1 MTDVSKEIKELRD
14 RLDISAMK
22 FAKLIGSN
30 MSSVY
35 NWEHG
40 YTSPRN
46 PKIWKRIAKL
56 VELFEELEKNPDFLI
71 NK

>member
-1 MTDVSKEIKELRD
+1 MTDVSKEIKSLRK
-14 RLDISAMK
+14 RLGISAVK

-40 YTSPRN
+40 YTSPAN
-46 PKIWKRIAKL
+46 EKLWKRIYKL
-56 VELFEELEKNPDFLI
+56 VELFERIENNPDVLL
-71 NK
+71 K

>member
-1 MTDVSKEIKELRD
+1 MKKGIEVRNLRK
-14 RLDISAMK
+14 RLGISAVK

-40 YTSPRN
+40 YTSPRS
-46 PKIWKRIAKL
+46 PQIWKRIYKL
-56 VELFEELEKNPDFLI
+56 VEWFEAIEKNPDKLL
-71 NK
+71 

>member
-1 MTDVSKEIKELRD
+1 MTDVSKRIKELRK
-14 RLDISAMK
+14 RLDISAIK

-46 PKIWKRIAKL
+46 PIIWKRIEKL
-56 VELFEELEKNPDFLI
+56 VDLFEELERNPDALL
-71 NK
+71 K